1 MSLPAPINWLQKVL
15 PELKEEEPESI
26 WGAVGLWD
34 IPIVEQN
41 IFGIPPLFT
50 VVNTSLQKVW
60 LELFPLV
67 HYQFLKE
74 YRFGNLLPDEFSIY
88 FNTDESGAIQP
99 YQGADPIMDAILE
112 GMGTSSDE
120 HHKYPL
126 ILGQGWWEV
135 VQQGDPE
142 IWQKFE
148 EELLAESEAN
158 EYEQVGMMSI
168 PVLGNESGNFGK
180 FGYTAPNEPAQIW
193 DENDNIMWLW
203 WLKDQKFWDGN
214 SDDLQLPDSVDL
226 ESFMEKSFQDA
237 IEKITGPDHNPEMRR
252 VIPVKAEVFE
262 KWIVAGG
269 GRDSG
274 HNLVLLFWKQT

>member
-1 MSLPAPINWLQKVL
+1 MSLPAPINWLQRIL
-15 PELKEEEPESI
+15 PESEEDEPETI
-26 WGAVGLWD
+26 WGAVALWD
-34 IPIVEQN
+34 IPIMGV
-41 IFGIPPLFT
+41 IPPLFT

-74 YRFGNLLPDEFSIY
+74 YRFANLLPDEFSIY
-88 FNTDESGAIQP
+88 FNTDESGEIQP
-99 YQGADPIMDAILE
+99 YQDPDPLMNVILE
-112 GMGTSSDE
+112 GLGTSSEE

-135 VQQGDPE
+135 VQKGDPE
-142 IWQKFE
+142 VWQRFE
-148 EELLAESEAN
+148 EELLAEYEKN
-158 EYEQVGMMSI
+158 EYESLGMMSI

-180 FGYTAPNEPAQIW
+180 FGYTAPDEPAQMW

-203 WLKDQKFWDGN
+203 WLKDQKFWERGEEA
-214 SDDLQLPDSVDL
+214 QIPDSVDI
-226 ESFMEKSFQDA
+226 ESFMESSFQEA

-252 VIPVKAEVFE
+252 VIPVNAEVFE

-269 GRDSG
+269 GRDAG

>member
-1 MSLPAPINWLQKVL
+1 MSLPAPINWLQKIL
-15 PELKEEEPESI
+15 PEPEEDEPETI

-148 EELLAESEAN
+148 EELLAEYEAN

-252 VIPVKAEVFE
+252 VIPVNAEVFE

-274 HNLVLLFWKQT
+274 NNLVLLFWKQT

>member
-1 MSLPAPINWLQKVL
+1 MSLPAPINWLQRIL
-15 PELKEEEPESI
+15 SEPEEDEPETI
-26 WGAVGLWD
+26 WGAVALWD
-34 IPIVEQN
+34 IPIMGV
-41 IFGIPPLFT
+41 IPPLFT

-74 YRFGNLLPDEFSIY
+74 YRFANLLPDEFSIY
-88 FNTDESGAIQP
+88 FNTDESGEIQP
-99 YQGADPIMDAILE
+99 YQDPDPLMNVILE
-112 GMGTSSDE
+112 GLGTSSEE

-135 VQQGDPE
+135 VQKGDPE
-142 IWQKFE
+142 VWQRFE
-148 EELLAESEAN
+148 EELLAEYEKN
-158 EYEQVGMMSI
+158 EYETLGMMSI
-168 PVLGNESGNFGK
+168 PVLSNEYFGK
-180 FGYTAPNEPAQIW
+180 FGYTAPNEPAQMW

-203 WLKDQKFWDGN
+203 WLKDRKFWESGEEV
-214 SDDLQLPDSVDL
+214 QIPDSVDI
-226 ESFMEKSFQDA
+226 ESFMESSFQEA

-252 VIPVKAEVFE
+252 VIPVNAEVFE

-274 HNLVLLFWKQT
+274 NNLVLLFWKQT